1 MGPKAASLQRLAMSA
16 PEYPSLTD
24 VDHLDTAD
32 HTVLSAQEPGGLV
45 RQGDVETFDEP
56 PSGSVIQLL
65 RSVGGP
71 HHQDPLLTHCGG
83 SVQLHQEQSRA
94 VKKRFMPRM

>member
-1 MGPKAASLQRLAMSA
+1 MSA
-16 PEYPSLTD
+16 PKYPSLTD

-32 HTVLSAQEPGGLV
+32 HTVLSAQEPVEDVQPGGLV

-94 VKKRFMPRM
+94 VKKSIMPRM